1 MSDPIRLK
9 EIDAGSRAW
18 VIEKLEEWG
27 MRLVV
32 RKGTQV
38 DAALLPGWVAQVSS
52 ENAALLTYQIEHG
65 ALEVVAL
72 KSWRA
77 GAGLGSALLEAAKQK
92 ARQAGCAEV
101 WLITTND
108 NLHALGF
115 YQRRGFALRAL
126 YPNALAET
134 RKIKPYIPE
143 VGMDGIP
150 LRDEL
155 ELAWVVEDEDT
166 AGL

>member
-1 MSDPIRLK
+1 MDINSENRV
-9 EIDAGSRAW
+9 W

-38 DAALLPGWVAQVSS
+38 DAALLPGWVAQVEG
-52 ENAALLTYQIEHG
+52 ENTALLTYQIAHG
-65 ALEVVAL
+65 ALEVVTL
-72 KSWRA
+72 KSWRS
-77 GAGLGSALLEAAKQK
+77 GIGLGSALLEAAKQK
-92 ARQAGCAEV
+92 AVETGCREV

-115 YQRRGFALRAL
+115 YQRRAFVLRAL
-126 YPNALAET
+126 YPNAMEQT
-134 RKIKPYIPE
+134 RKIKQYIPE
-143 VGMDGIP
+143 LGMDGIP

-155 ELAWVVEDEDT
+155 ELVWEVKQR
-166 AGL
+166 